1 MTLISVLQ
9 DAAPIAADRPANAGP
24 VDFVIVGAMRAG
36 TTTLHALLAEHPQIT
51 MSRDKE
57 TDFFIAEK
65 NYSRGLCWYEAQFDP
80 TRPIRGEASPNYAK
94 RLDFPGVPRRLA
106 CHAPLARLIYLVR
119 DPVARARSQ
128 YAHAWNMGDMKV
140 LPQDLMQSDEYDSLV
155 DISSYAR
162 QLQEWRAHFPDEAIL
177 TVDFDQLIATPQAQL
192 ARILRHIGAAPM
204 QIADLASHNDTA
216 QLSRVPRPL
225 MRLAHG
231 RLRPL
236 LLSVMGQRARSRLR
250 QMLAIAPRRRAPEF
264 SAALNAQLGRDLAE
278 DCARFRQMTGME
290 FSRWSV

>member
-1 MTLISVLQ
+1 MTLPFALQ
-9 DAAPIAADRPANAGP
+9 DAAPVAADRPAISGA

-36 TTTLHALLAEHPQIT
+36 TTTLHALLADHPQIS

-65 NYSRGLCWYEAQFDP
+65 NYSRGLEWYQAQFDP
-80 TRPIRGEASPNYAK
+80 ARPLRGEASPNYAK
-94 RLDFPGVPRRLA
+94 RLDFPGVPARLA
-106 CHAPLARLIYLVR
+106 RHAPRARLIYVVR
-119 DPVARARSQ
+119 DPIARAQSQ

-140 LPQDLMQSDEYDSLV
+140 LPQDLMRSDEYDSLV
-155 DISSYAR
+155 DVSSYAR
-162 QLQEWRAHFPDEAIL
+162 QLQEWRAHFPEESIL
-177 TVDFDQLIATPQAQL
+177 IVDFDQLIAAPQEQL
-192 ARILRHIGAAPM
+192 ARILGHIGAAPM
-204 QIADLASHNDTA
+204 QVAELASHNDMA

-236 LLSVMGQRARSRLR
+236 LTAILGQRARSRLR
-250 QMLAIAPRRRAPEF
+250 QLLAIAPRRSAPEF
-264 SAALNAQLGRDLAE
+264 PASLCAQLGRDLAQ

-290 FSRWSV
+290 FRRWPI